1 MSFAPLAELV
11 DGLPNL
17 CGAEERVEEVTRTR
31 QPVFLPQTNLRLDR
45 LQAVFAVD
53 RLISPVGRA
62 YRELVAEWKN
72 ILPAQSF
79 SLGPCSGG

>member
-1 MSFAPLAELV
+1 
-11 DGLPNL
+11 
-17 CGAEERVEEVTRTR
+17 
-31 QPVFLPQTNLRLDR
+31 LPQTNLRLAP

-79 SLGPCSGG
+79 SLGPCRVDKIARKLGLELN